1 MGGGVAMR
9 AAAKVAGI
17 SVLNGSLRGGESP
30 VVSAARQAKRSVASV
45 VSSCSSDDL
54 KLSVGCNNNDC
65 NNNNKSLLVE
75 KACDEDWEFACV
87 EDELFMEAGEPVPRV
102 VFGGAPTVQ
111 EARQATSDLNYA
123 LEKTY
128 LHPNATTAQTLSDS
142 EYSET
147 KPCLV
152 SETLIAPVPS
162 KHAIQ
167 AFRLLNENPKAQSV
181 VASIASDPNVW
192 NAVLQNPDLVDFL
205 QTHKTDVVF
214 PEADSNVNSPFDSTQ
229 ATGESKAAA
238 GKGFMDYVEEIKQKI
253 TVTVV
258 DMMNTLSDTFQS
270 FFGGSP
276 KDGVTVNP
284 DGTAGIS
291 MEQTAVGATLMGL
304 AIMVISVVVL
314 KRS

>member
-54 KLSVGCNNNDC
+54 KLSVGCNNDC
-65 NNNNKSLLVE
+65 NNNKSLLAE

-152 SETLIAPVPS
+152 SETLVAPVPS

-229 ATGESKAAA
+229 EATGESKAAA

>member
-17 SVLNGSLRGGESP
+17 GILNGSLRGGENP
-30 VVSAARQAKRSVASV
+30 VVSAARSVASV
-45 VSSCSSDDL
+45 VSSSASDDL
-54 KLSVGCNNNDC
+54 KLSIARDDRYAN
-65 NNNNKSLLVE
+65 SSVE
-75 KACDEDWEFACV
+75 KAYDDDWELAGV
-87 EDELFMEAGEPVPRV
+87 EDELFMEAGEPMPRL
-102 VFGGAPTVQ
+102 VFGGAPSIQ
-111 EARQATSDLNYA
+111 EAKQATSDLNYA

-128 LHPNATTAQTLSDS
+128 LLPNATNGQGLSDS
-142 EYSET
+142 ESVET

-152 SETLIAPVPS
+152 SETLVAPLPS

-167 AFRLLNENPKAQSV
+167 AFRLLNENPKAQNV

-205 QTHKTDVVF
+205 QTHKTEVVF
-214 PEADSNVNSPFDSTQ
+214 PEMDSTVNDTSDETPE
-229 ATGESKAAA
+229 ATNESKSAS

-258 DMMNTLSDTFQS
+258 DMMNSLSDTFQTL
-270 FFGGSP
+270 FGGSSP

-291 MEQTAVGATLMGL
+291 MEQTAIGATLMGL

>member
-9 AAAKVAGI
+9 AASKVAGI
-17 SVLNGSLRGGESP
+17 GVMNGSLRGGESP
-30 VVSAARQAKRSVASV
+30 VVSAARRSVASV
-45 VSSCSSDDL
+45 VSSSSCGSDDL
-54 KLSVGCNNNDC
+54 KLYVDNNDC
-65 NNNNKSLLVE
+65 NKSLLVE
-75 KACDEDWEFACV
+75 KAGEEDWEFA
-87 EDELFMEAGEPVPRV
+87 EDELFMEAGEPVPRL
-102 VFGGAPTVQ
+102 VFGAVPSIQ
-111 EARQATSDLNYA
+111 EAKQATLDLNYA

-128 LHPNATTAQTLSDS
+128 LHPNATNGQKLSDS
-142 EYSET
+142 EYAET
-147 KPCLV
+147 KSCLV
-152 SETLIAPVPS
+152 SEKLVAPVPS

-181 VASIASDPNVW
+181 VASIACDQNVW

-205 QTHKTDVVF
+205 QTHKTDIVF
-214 PEADSNVNSPFDSTQ
+214 PEMDSNVNDLSDETAE
-229 ATGESKAAA
+229 ATGESKSAA
-238 GKGFMDYVEEIKQKI
+238 GKGFMDYVEDIKQKI

-270 FFGGSP
+270 LFGGGS

-291 MEQTAVGATLMGL
+291 MEQTAIGATLMGL